1 MIEAIHYELECALD
15 DPAAEVERLLD
26 MQKLT
31 YSPLSSICAQCL
43 EEGGAYLNPIP
54 TQAVYCGGYSDAA
67 RAPKGAVM
75 LTLGIT
81 TLLTVTADQPSAAAS
96 SAPQGHLLWNGFA

>member
-43 EEGGAYLNPIP
+43 EEGGADLIPIP
-54 TQAVYCGGYSDAA
+54 VQAVYCGGYSDAESA
-67 RAPKGAVM
+67 QNVGHPRIHWA
-75 LTLGIT
+75 LILSC
-81 TLLTVTADQPSAAAS
+81 TVSTHHTVAALS
-96 SAPQGHLLWNGFA
+96 SAPQGLLP